1 VQAKYGAALH
11 LEVQAIARA
20 NAARVGLD
28 EVAGMNRLR
37 HLALKI
43 AAAGRRADG

>member
-11 LEVQAIARA
+11 VEAQAIARA
-20 NAARVGLD
+20 NAARVGLHQ
-28 EVAGMNRLR
+28 VAGVDRLR